1 VENEVLAHGVKQ
13 VDGHEH
19 IALHLAT
26 LPARL
31 HDQERADA
39 HQVAARRD
47 QGAAA
52 PMGMGQGGEQRLVEQ
67 IFPIAGEF
75 ARGNEIDFEH
85 PSTPAMA
92 GGDHGIA
99 PAQGRRVAQV
109 QMGRIQPPQGLNQS
123 HATGEVVAHDMG
135 GAGRA
140 VIGRQSDCLGFR
152 HQIADGDGQS
162 ARINQH
168 GIARPFGPRTEAVK
182 ASSGTS
188 ARNATTAFRTLSR
201 TKAKSPGSG
210 RNPYGT
216 SHSGLSVMTLF

>member
-31 HDQERADA
+31 LDQERADA
-39 HQVAARRD
+39 HQVAVRRD

-52 PMGMGQGGEQRLVEQ
+52 PMGMGQGGEQRLV
-67 IFPIAGEF
+67 
-75 ARGNEIDFEH
+75 EH